1 MITHQQR
8 EWSVAEISLRRQD
21 GDSVFEAPVGV
32 VTEFDIHAWHVRVQK
47 APHQVRLV
55 AEHDFE
61 ARNAGGPRGVKCTDE
76 QRLTEHAMEELG
88 LTSAVDESI
97 AIARGEHERPPDG
110 LLRR

>member
-8 EWSVAEISLRRQD
+8 EWSVAEISLRCQD
-21 GDSVFEAPVGV
+21 GDSVFEVPVRV
-32 VTEFDIHAWHVRVQK
+32 VTEVDVHAGHMRVQK

-61 ARNAGGPRGVKCTDE
+61 ARNAGGHRGVKRTDE

-88 LTSAVDESI
+88 LTGAVDESI
-97 AIARGEHERPPDG
+97 AVARGE
-110 LLRR
+110 